1 MVSKGGVGMT
11 TLVLL
16 DLDRTILTCNSAR
29 EWIVREWKQGHIST
43 WQLVQT
49 IGWLSV
55 YHWGK
60 SDVSTFLRNAS
71 QWMEGSKEVDLQ
83 ERTHNF
89 WMDSI
94 RHQIRPSVYDVLEQH
109 RSQGH
114 VLALLT
120 ASSNYLSDLVAVEL
134 GIPHVLSNRMEV
146 VDTRLTGRMIEPL
159 CFGAGKA
166 LHAERLGQQLGIN
179 WREGYFYTDSYSDL
193 PVLEVVAH
201 PKVVCPDQRLERE
214 AHKRGWDIL
223 MW

>member
-1 MVSKGGVGMT
+1 
-11 TLVLL
+11 
-16 DLDRTILTCNSAR
+16 
-29 EWIVREWKQGHIST
+29 
-43 WQLVQT
+43 
-49 IGWLSV
+49 
-55 YHWGK
+55 
-60 SDVSTFLRNAS
+60 
-71 QWMEGSKEVDLQ
+71 
-83 ERTHNF
+83 
-89 WMDSI
+89 MDSI

-166 LHAERLGQQLGIN
+166 LHAEKLGQQLGIN